1 MHTVSQLAAA
11 VFVIFV
17 VAFAGAQ
24 QPQHQPGQQPSK
36 AAPPPFTLTME
47 TTYRPEYTDTDVE
60 LFSPLPMT
68 PDLGII
74 AKSLAAQPSVV
85 NAMQKARI
93 GWDSSPNT
101 RVEL

>member
-11 VFVIFV
+11 IFVISV
-17 VAFAGAQ
+17 IAFAGA
-24 QPQHQPGQQPSK
+24 QQPSK

-85 NAMQKARI
+85 NAMQNARI